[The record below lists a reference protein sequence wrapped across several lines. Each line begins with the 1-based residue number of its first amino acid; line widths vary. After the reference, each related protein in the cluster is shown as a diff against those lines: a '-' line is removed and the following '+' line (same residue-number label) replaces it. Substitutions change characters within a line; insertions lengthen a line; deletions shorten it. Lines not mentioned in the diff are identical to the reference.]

1 MRDADM
7 EAYHEYVTARM
18 HRLRRFGYLICG
30 SWHTAD
36 DLVSTVLYKLYR
48 QWGKVSAL
56 ENVDAYVRRMLV
68 RTWLDELRRP
78 WRREFSTKDM
88 PEVSIDDTY
97 EFDSVPDREALMAAL
112 AGLPP
117 GRRAVLV
124 LRYFDELSVEETA
137 ATLEISAGTVKSQ
150 TARALRTL
158 RMRLGESAAVS

>member
-68 RTWLDELRRP
+68 RTWARRVAPAVAAGVQHEGHARGLDRRHV
-78 WRREFSTKDM
+78 R
-88 PEVSIDDTY
+88 V
-97 EFDSVPDREALMAAL
+97 
-112 AGLPP
+112 
-117 GRRAVLV
+117 
-124 LRYFDELSVEETA
+124 
-137 ATLEISAGTVKSQ
+137 
-150 TARALRTL
+150 
-158 RMRLGESAAVS
+158 